1 MFNRVEIYIYINIFV
16 WISDLEKYK
25 YLLFS
30 KWNKFNGAKWGI
42 LDVEEILL
50 YWEEGTLLFIFL
62 FFE

>member
-25 YLLFS
+25 YLSFS

>member
-1 MFNRVEIYIYINIFV
+1 MFNRVEIFVDKYI
-16 WISDLEKYK
+16 EKYK

-42 LDVEEILL
+42 LDIEETLL
-50 YWEEGTLLFIFL
+50 YWEEGVLLFIFL